1 MDIILSNSTA
11 LLIFMTL
18 LLMNCDVRLAL
29 PLKEIDSEAIFEKYA
44 EYEIDN
50 GRSIKFSSNI

>member
-1 MDIILSNSTA
+1 
-11 LLIFMTL
+11 MTL

-50 GRSIKFSSNI
+50 GRSIKFNSNI